1 MVLSLFHGSTWSDPL
16 CQGHCV
22 YFATL
27 IVSIYYSKQLGCF
40 EKIWILRNCSEQLF
54 YRTPPVA
61 VSASILFYIIF
72 SKKHCWIYCSFA
84 LHSCFIL
91 KPKITLIC
99 FHSLCHSFS
108 FVSYVVP
115 LVAILYHTLSFVVT
129 RCLLFTTRCHSL
141 YYSLSLVVICRTS
154 RCHSLS
160 LVVIR
165 CHSMYHSL
173 SLVVTRC
180 TIRCH
185 SLSLDIPLGCLFIND
200 LPLTSVFNFTTFMR
214 KIF

>member
-16 CQGHCV
+16 FQGHCV

-27 IVSIYYSKQLGCF
+27 IVSIYYSKYLGCF

-54 YRTPPVA
+54 YRTPPAA
-61 VSASILFYIIF
+61 VSASVLFYIIF

-108 FVSYVVP
+108 CVSYVVP
-115 LVAILYHTLSFVVT
+115 LVAILYHSLSFVVPVVVIRCHSLSFVVT
-129 RCLLFTTRCHSL
+129 RCTTRCHL
-141 YYSLSLVVICRTS
+141 LSLDVPFAAT
-154 RCHSLS
+154 
-160 LVVIR
+160 R
-165 CHSMYHSL
+165 CHSMYHSA
-173 SLVVTRC
+173 
-180 TIRCH
+180 
-185 SLSLDIPLGCLFIND
+185 
-200 LPLTSVFNFTTFMR
+200 VFL
-214 KIF
+214 